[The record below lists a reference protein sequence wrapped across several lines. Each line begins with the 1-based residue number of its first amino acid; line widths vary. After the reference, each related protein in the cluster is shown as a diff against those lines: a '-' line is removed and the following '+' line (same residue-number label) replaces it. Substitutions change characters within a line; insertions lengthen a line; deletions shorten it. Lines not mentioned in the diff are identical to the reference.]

1 MNVKMMISVWPS
13 FGNGTEIFKELDKKG
28 ALYPMVSSPREARV
42 YDAFNPEAR
51 GIVWDYMNRYMFQ
64 LGMSAW
70 WMDATEPEFYGAK
83 QSDFNFQTKE
93 GALRNV
99 RNIYP
104 LYTSK
109 AIWDNQRATT
119 LDKRVYI
126 LTRSAYIGSQRYGA
140 GSWSGDIR
148 ASFDVFKKQIPAGLN
163 FSICGIPYW
172 NTDIGAWHPYGNV
185 YNTAHKDPAYQQLYV
200 RWFQFA
206 TFNPMMRSHG
216 TGSPREIYQFGERGY
231 WAFDVQE
238 QYIKLRY
245 SLLPYLYST
254 AWQVTKMVILI
265 CANFLWKLLMI
276 HQPIRFLMNLCLEV
290 LSWLHRLLKK
300 MLFRVVSIYPI
311 ILSGLTFGQDRFWM
325 AGK

>member
-1 MNVKMMISVWPS
+1 MMISVWPS

-254 AWQVTKMVILI
+254 AWQVTKMVIRI

-300 MLFRVVSIYPI
+300 MLFRVVSICPI